1 MAINKETTELTEVNQ
16 VTQSPQRSSFYLT
29 NIENVSST
37 ISSIRLEYPSLSS
50 LSSLLELEYLRS
62 LVRGKGHVVL
72 FPKKSC
78 SHIRYH
84 EIERYGFRFFIRPG
98 FSPNGVRHRTRLNHA
113 CWFSK
118 KPEIMFL
125 TIREAMIKYPQYMI
139 WIYRNLSINWSVYCI
154 ANFEFLI
161 NKHEGV

>member
-1 MAINKETTELTEVNQ
+1 MHNVTNLTNQSINCISTVNT
-16 VTQSPQRSSFYLT
+16 VSNQRSSFYLT
-29 NIENVSST
+29 NVKNVSST
-37 ISSIRLEYPSLSS
+37 LSSIYLEYPSLSS
-50 LSSLLELEYLRS
+50 LLELGSLRS
-62 LVRGKGHVVL
+62 LVRQKGDLVL
-72 FPKKSC
+72 FPKKSS
-78 SHIRYH
+78 SHLRYY
-84 EIERYGFRFFIRPG
+84 EIEKYGFRFFIRPG

-125 TIREAMIKYPQYMI
+125 TIREAMIKHPHYMV

-161 NKHEGV
+161 KKHNL

>member
-1 MAINKETTELTEVNQ
+1 MAINKETTELTKVNQ
-16 VTQSPQRSSFYLT
+16 VSQSPQRSSFYLT

-161 NKHEGV
+161 KKHEGV

>member
-1 MAINKETTELTEVNQ
+1 MAINKET
-16 VTQSPQRSSFYLT
+16 QSSQRSSFYLT

-62 LVRGKGHVVL
+62 LVREKGHMVL

-78 SHIRYH
+78 SHLSYR